1 MPAVSEKSG
10 NQLII
15 IGNGMAS
22 NRLLEE
28 LGTHHPF
35 DQILIFSNEAVAHYN
50 RIMLSPLLAGE
61 TTLTQITPHDEDW
74 YQQRRARILLN
85 TVVENIDIQAKRL
98 QSSDGE
104 CYHFSQLV
112 IATGSQSFIPNLTG
126 ADSRNV
132 SGFRD
137 IRDVDQLLTRLP
149 ELKQATVIGGGLLGV
164 EAAVGLKT
172 QGVDVTLLHR
182 NPILMNRQLDAEGS
196 ILLTQALQQRGVDV
210 QTGATDIELISD
222 QQQVSAISYQHNNTR
237 IHIDTQAVIF
247 ATGIQPTIS
256 IAENNAILCDKGI
269 LVDERMR
276 TSADSIYALGECCQ
290 FEQFTYGLVAPI
302 WDQAKVLAAELLQAS
317 SLQTSTSRTNTQETP
332 VYREQQHLTKLKVSG
347 LDVHSVG
354 EFNALDGDDVL
365 TLRDAHQ
372 GIYKKVI
379 LRNNT
384 LAGALCIG
392 EVADSQWYFEL
403 MRNQTDIR
411 SIRDALLF
419 GKDICEPAA

>member
-1 MPAVSEKSG
+1 MPVVSEKSG

-28 LGTHHPF
+28 LGTQHPF

-85 TVVENIDIQAKRL
+85 TAVENIDIQTKKL
-98 QSSDGE
+98 QSSGGE
-104 CYHFSQLV
+104 HYNFSQLV
-112 IATGSQSFIPNLTG
+112 IATGSQSFIPNLSG
-126 ADSRNV
+126 ADSTNV

-182 NPILMNRQLDAEGS
+182 NPVLMNRQLDAEGS

-222 QQQVSAISYQHNNTR
+222 QQQVSAVSYQHNNTR
-237 IHIDTQAVIF
+237 INIDTQAVIF
-247 ATGIQPTIS
+247 ATGIQPTIG

-302 WDQAKVLAAELLQAS
+302 WDQAKVLAAELLQ
-317 SLQTSTSRTNTQETP
+317 TNVSRTNTQETP

-365 TLRDAHQ
+365 TLRDDHQ

-411 SIRDALLF
+411 SIRDVLLF
-419 GKDICEPAA
+419 GKDFCEPQVA